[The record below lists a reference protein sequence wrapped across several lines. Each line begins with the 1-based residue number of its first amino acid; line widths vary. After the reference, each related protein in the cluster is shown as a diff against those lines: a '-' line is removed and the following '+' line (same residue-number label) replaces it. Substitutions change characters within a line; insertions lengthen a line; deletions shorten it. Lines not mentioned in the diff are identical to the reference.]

1 MKKQINGMYAQI
13 NEHKNFLRETDYK
26 AIKQAETDY
35 RMSDEELEE
44 RQFARDEINRLEYE
58 VGILE
63 EALEEA
69 RAEQPEE
76 EGL

>member
-44 RQFARDEINRLEYE
+44 RQFARDEINRLTYE
-58 VGILE
+58 ITLLE
-63 EALEEA
+63 EQEDE
-69 RAEQPEE
+69 RAEIEPI
-76 EGL
+76 

>member
-44 RQFARDEINRLEYE
+44 RQFARDEINRLTYE
-58 VGILE
+58 ITLLE
-63 EALEEA
+63 EQEDE
-69 RAEQPEE
+69 RAEVEPI
-76 EGL
+76 